1 MTYDMTRRHALKL
14 FVGGVAA
21 ATITLPRSF
30 SLHASAQ
37 DAPLAYTGD
46 IEFWDWEFAAR
57 QAEADAIIESWKS
70 RYPEINLSYQVL
82 PYSDAQTR
90 LLTAATAGE
99 GPPFAN
105 VHFNWRVDLQRAGV
119 LVPYPADLLDFDSLI
134 STQFNRDA
142 SGNIYTST
150 FSYYCDQIYYNQ
162 AALDEQGIPAEQIP
176 KTWADYLPFVAQ
188 LTKRDGDRLTQA
200 GWAFNHY
207 YSREWLWATLIYQQG
222 GYLYSED
229 GSQALWNTDEA
240 VAALQLIQDV
250 YHVHKA
256 DDPDALGMFDA
267 FGGGQAATYISHGYT
282 GSGWTAEEYPDL
294 VWATATT
301 PTFTGSPEPSWGL
314 MVPEEG
320 FCVFTTA
327 SPEQQAVAFQF
338 IKELVGT
345 DDQLVKWSIIAN
357 GPPDKASLANDPRIL
372 EAEKG
377 RSIST
382 QAETLPWRINYGE
395 RPLEAEAIWGTM
407 FDEVVLNQADVKATA
422 DAATEQMNAALA
434 ASGKTRLFTERLYK
448 SPGAGAATPAATPT
462 T

>member
-1 MTYDMTRRHALKL
+1 MTYDITRRHALKL
-14 FVGGVAA
+14 FVGGAAA
-21 ATITLPRSF
+21 ATIPLPRGF
-30 SLHASAQ
+30 SQRVAAQ
-37 DAPLAYTGD
+37 ELAYKGD

-57 QAEADAIIESWKS
+57 QFEADAIIADWKT
-70 RYPEINLSYQVL
+70 RYPDINLSYQVL

-90 LLTAATAGE
+90 LITAATAGE

-119 LVPYPADLLDFDSLI
+119 LVPYPADLLDFDNLI
-134 STQFNRDA
+134 STPFNRDA
-142 SGNIYTST
+142 SGNVYTCT
-150 FSYYCDQIYYNQ
+150 FSYYTDQVYYNQ
-162 AALDEQGIPAEQIP
+162 TALDEQGITVDQIP

-188 LTKRDGDRLTQA
+188 LTKRDGDRIQQA

-207 YSREWLWATLIYQQG
+207 YSKEWLWATMIYQQG

-229 GSQALWNTDEA
+229 GTQALWNSDAA
-240 VAALQLIQDV
+240 VTALQLIQDV

-256 DDPDALGMFDA
+256 DDPDSLSMFDA
-267 FGGGQAATYISHGYT
+267 FGGGQAATYISQGYT
-282 GSGWTAEEYPDL
+282 GSGWTQEEYPDL
-294 VWATATT
+294 VWGTATT

-314 MVPEEG
+314 TSPEEG

-357 GPPDKASLANDPRIL
+357 GPPDKQSLAADPRIVA
-372 EAEKG
+372 AEKG

-407 FDEVVLNQADVKATA
+407 FDEVVLNKADVKATA
-422 DAATEQMNAALA
+422 DKATEDMNAALA
-434 ASGKTRLFTERLYK
+434 ASGKQRLFTERLY
-448 SPGAGAATPAATPT
+448 TPPSSTATPT